1 MEAAALMNIEN
12 SYKTPQSLGK
22 AISQKWKVT
31 KIYMKKQPVIK
42 ALAKNSG
49 IIIVKNSLAMLPLMK
64 QNSL

>member
-22 AISQKWKVT
+22 AISRKWKVT